1 MRRILFTIAI
11 LLFSWN
17 VFSQG
22 IQFETGSWKEVLQKA
37 KQENKLVFVDL
48 YTTWGGPCK
57 KMAAET
63 FPQQTVGDYFNK
75 NFVNYKI
82 DAEKGEGPGLAGKYE
97 VSAYPTLVFVNAEG
111 ELVYK
116 FMGVRTADK
125 LIAEGEKAV
134 RLHALAPRIA
144 AMEKEY
150 EQGKRGKVFLG
161 EYYALLKES
170 GAGGGVVLNEYL
182 KCLSDEEL
190 LLEENVNNIGNI
202 SIFDPVLFDRLVK
215 GIKKVEGENKKLG
228 NRLNASVMKSL
239 SACFATCVKEKDE
252 KALEGILDV
261 KAGLGNLE
269 NGMSAMMGGG
279 KSYLPAEQ
287 LRLDF
292 YSNNRLDD
300 KFKTLMNKY
309 LVAQQEENSIDS
321 LRKMEEITNRHFK
334 MLIDSAKMK
343 NDSAAIVSIKKTMG
357 MASLFGGVKYKLL
370 SSFVISATRHYW
382 KITDQQNAGE
392 KKQCIDWINYAY
404 QLDRT
409 PATAWGCADF
419 LEGIGEKQ
427 EAKRLLND
435 VLEVVKSNPASD
447 VDPKDIQSV
456 KDRVEKM

>member
-48 YTTWGGPCK
+48 YTTWCGPCK

-190 LLEENVNNIGNI
+190 LLEENVSSIGNI
-202 SIFDPVLFDRLVK
+202 STFDPVLFDRLVK
-215 GIKKVEGENKKLG
+215 GIKKVEGENEKLG

-239 SACFATCVKEKDE
+239 SA
-252 KALEGILDV
+252 
-261 KAGLGNLE
+261 
-269 NGMSAMMGGG
+269 
-279 KSYLPAEQ
+279 
-287 LRLDF
+287 
-292 YSNNRLDD
+292 
-300 KFKTLMNKY
+300 
-309 LVAQQEENSIDS
+309 
-321 LRKMEEITNRHFK
+321 
-334 MLIDSAKMK
+334 
-343 NDSAAIVSIKKTMG
+343 
-357 MASLFGGVKYKLL
+357 
-370 SSFVISATRHYW
+370 
-382 KITDQQNAGE
+382 
-392 KKQCIDWINYAY
+392 
-404 QLDRT
+404 
-409 PATAWGCADF
+409 
-419 LEGIGEKQ
+419 
-427 EAKRLLND
+427 
-435 VLEVVKSNPASD
+435 
-447 VDPKDIQSV
+447 
-456 KDRVEKM
+456 

>member
-1 MRRILFTIAI
+1 MRRIFFTIAI

-22 IQFETGSWKEVLQKA
+22 IQFEIGSWKEVLQKA
-37 KQENKLVFVDL
+37 KQENKLIFVDL
-48 YTTWGGPCK
+48 YTTWCGPCK

-63 FPQQTVGDYFNK
+63 FPQQAVGDYFNK

-82 DAEKGEGPGLAGKYE
+82 DAEKGEGPELAGKYE
-97 VSAYPTLVFVNAEG
+97 VSAYPTLVFVNAAG

-134 RLHALAPRIA
+134 RLYALAPRIA

-150 EQGKRGKVFLG
+150 QQGKRGKVFLG

-170 GAGGGVVLNEYL
+170 GAGGGIVLNEYL

-190 LLEENVNNIGNI
+190 LLEENVSNIGNI

-228 NRLNASVMKSL
+228 NRLNTSVMKSL

-252 KALEGILDV
+252 KALEGILGV

-292 YSNNRLDD
+292 YSN
-300 KFKTLMNKY
+300 
-309 LVAQQEENSIDS
+309 SIDS
-321 LRKMEEITNRHFK
+321 LRKTEEITNRHFE

-343 NDSAAIVSIKKTMG
+343 NDSAAIVSIRKTMG

-382 KITDQQNAGE
+382 KITDQQNVGE
-392 KKQCIDWINYAY
+392 KKKCIAWVNYAY

-409 PATAWGCADF
+409 PATAWGCADL
-419 LEGIGEKQ
+419 LEEIGEKQ
-427 EAKRLLND
+427 GAKKLLND
-435 VLEVVKSNPASD
+435 VLEVIKNNSLSD
-447 VDPKDIQSV
+447 ADPKDIQSV
-456 KDRVEKM
+456 KERAEKM

>member
-1 MRRILFTIAI
+1 MMRRIFFTIAI

-22 IQFETGSWKEVLQKA
+22 IQFEIGSWKEVLQKA
-37 KQENKLVFVDL
+37 KQENKLIFVDL
-48 YTTWGGPCK
+48 YTTWCGPCK

-63 FPQQTVGDYFNK
+63 FPQQAVGDYFNK

-82 DAEKGEGPGLAGKYE
+82 DAEKGEGPELAGKYE
-97 VSAYPTLVFVNAEG
+97 VSAYPTLVFVNAAG

-134 RLHALAPRIA
+134 RLYALAPSIA

-170 GAGGGVVLNEYL
+170 GAGGGIVLNEYL

-190 LLEENVNNIGNI
+190 LLEENVSNIGNI

-228 NRLNASVMKSL
+228 NRLNTSVMKSL

-252 KALEGILDV
+252 KALEGILGV

-300 KFKTLMNKY
+300 KFKTLMS
-309 LVAQQEENSIDS
+309 EDMISIDS
-321 LRKMEEITNRHFK
+321 LRKTEEITNRHFE
-334 MLIDSAKMK
+334 MLIDSARMK
-343 NDSAAIVSIKKTMG
+343 NDSAAIVSIRKTMG

-382 KITDQQNAGE
+382 KITDQQNVGE
-392 KKQCIDWINYAY
+392 KKKCIAWVNYAY

-409 PATAWGCADF
+409 PATAWGCADL
-419 LEGIGEKQ
+419 LEEIGEKQ
-427 EAKRLLND
+427 GAKKLLND
-435 VLEVVKSNPASD
+435 VLEVIKNNSLSD
-447 VDPKDIQSV
+447 ADPKDIQSV
-456 KDRVEKM
+456 TERVEKM